1 MAAVR
6 DCMSPVGLEGRSEV
20 EVDWQALIER
30 LQIRE
35 YLLGMLKGETT
46 ISELDVSQLS
56 PVSMAE
62 VVSVTL
68 VTEDK
73 E

>member
-1 MAAVR
+1 MVR

-20 EVDWQALIER
+20 EVDWQALLEW
-30 LQIRE
+30 
-35 YLLGMLKGETT
+35 LKYEVPAWYAGGTT
-46 ISELDVSQLS
+46 VSELDISQLS
-56 PVSMAE
+56 PVSTAE